1 MRIAG
6 KVTMQEQDT
15 PSAAAVDDPTIADLP
30 QVLSSSMHVDC
41 PRVALVEGRGEGL
54 SGVTNAVLRTRLRTA
69 ALVLAGA
76 FAVFLVWKLI
86 DMVRGLES
94 HKAAIASLIAVI
106 AIVGACGLTLC
117 RSCVATNR
125 VLRIKEL
132 IIFGLPGL
140 FLIQIQYLHMTTCA
154 AMGHPFKN
162 PTVPWVLLVYTYAL
176 FIPNTWR
183 RAAVFLAPI
192 CAAPIVVTGILW
204 AADATCAGMLQNDAA
219 FVIELTLTMSI
230 VFVSSV
236 IGVHTIGTLRREAF
250 AAKQLGQYRLVKRLG
265 VGGMGEVF
273 LAEHQLMKRPCAIKL
288 IRPEKAGDP
297 TVLKRFELEVRAT
310 ATLSHWNSV
319 AIYDY
324 GHAKCGTFYYVMEY
338 LPGMNMA
345 EVVERFGPMP
355 AGRVIYLLRQ
365 ACDAL
370 HEAHRAGIIHRDIK
384 PANIFCAERG
394 GAYDVVKVLDFGL
407 AKPMGTSG
415 SPNLTREGTITG
427 SPHYM
432 SPEQV
437 LGEGRLD
444 ARSDIYSL
452 GAVAYFL
459 VTGRPP
465 FDESHTM
472 KVLFA
477 HANQPPTPPSQ
488 LGIDIPQDVEQVIL
502 RCLAKKTDDRYQDAR
517 QLLAALDAC
526 RDATTWNRDDASRWW
541 STRGASAPTV
551 AVSIDTL

>member
-1 MRIAG
+1 ML
-6 KVTMQEQDT
+6 EQDT
-15 PSAAAVDDPTIADLP
+15 PVTIVEPTIADFP
-30 QVLSSSMHVDC
+30 PVLSNSNQVDC
-41 PRVALVEGRGEGL
+41 PRVDLVEGRGEGL
-54 SGVTNAVLRTRLRTA
+54 TGVTNAVLRTRLRTA
-69 ALVLAGA
+69 ALVLAGG

-86 DMVRGLES
+86 DIARGVETLTG
-94 HKAAIASLIAVI
+94 AIASLIAVI
-106 AIVGACGLTLC
+106 IIVGSCGLTLC
-117 RSCVATNR
+117 RSCVATSR
-125 VLRIKEL
+125 MLRIKEL
-132 IIFGLPGL
+132 VIFGLPAA
-140 FLIQIQYLHMTTCA
+140 FLVQIQYLHMTSCA

-162 PTVPWVLLVYTYAL
+162 PTVPWLILVYTYAL

-183 RAAVFLAPI
+183 RATIFLAPI
-192 CAAPIVVTGILW
+192 CAAPIIVTGYLW
-204 AADATCAGMLQNDAA
+204 ATDATCSHMLRNDTE
-219 FVIELTLTMSI
+219 FLIELALTMSI
-230 VFVSSV
+230 VFVSAV

-265 VGGMGEVF
+265 VGGMGEVY

-338 LPGMNMA
+338 LPGMNLA
-345 EVVERFGPMP
+345 EIVERYGPLP
-355 AGRVIYLLRQ
+355 ASRVIYLLRQ

-384 PANIFCAERG
+384 PANVFCAERG

-407 AKPMGTSG
+407 AKPMGLNDSAH
-415 SPNLTREGTITG
+415 LTREGAITG

-437 LGEGRLD
+437 MGDEHLD
-444 ARSDIYSL
+444 ERSDIYSL

-465 FDESHTM
+465 FDEAQTM

-488 LGIDIPQDVEQVIL
+488 LGVDVPQDVEQVIL
-502 RCLAKKTDDRYQDAR
+502 RCLAKKTDDRYQDAK
-517 QLLAALDAC
+517 QLMAALDAC
-526 RDATTWNRDDASRWW
+526 QDATGWDRDDAARWW
-541 STRGASAPTV
+541 STRRADAPTSAV
-551 AVSIDTL
+551 AAE